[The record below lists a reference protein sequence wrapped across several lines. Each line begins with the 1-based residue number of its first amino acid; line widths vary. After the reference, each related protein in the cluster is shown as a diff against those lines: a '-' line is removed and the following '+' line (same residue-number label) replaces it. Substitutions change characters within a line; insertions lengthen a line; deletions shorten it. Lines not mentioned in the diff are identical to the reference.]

1 MTSSDAAD
9 SRAPRKPYQRPKL
22 TIYGDLRQITQTT
35 SAMGRSIDMTTG
47 QMNKTG

>member
-1 MTSSDAAD
+1 MNSSDAAD
-9 SRAPRKPYQRPKL
+9 SRAPRKPYRRPRL

-35 SAMGRSIDMTTG
+35 MAMGSSRDMTTG